1 MLHNR
6 TLLAV
11 SVAVCAAYIGIGM
24 VVPVRVLYAQSQGAS
39 LAIIS
44 AMASA
49 YLISNFF
56 FQYPSGWL
64 ADRWG
69 RKPMI
74 VCSLLG
80 QAALSLVYLAIT
92 DPILFVVLRFAE
104 GMVAA
109 AFLPS
114 ARALIADAVPT
125 EKRGESYGIF
135 NAFFN
140 AGFLFGP
147 ALGGLVGGLG
157 YTPPFIGAALFR
169 LVALVLVIVMIRP
182 AEQQKQQEETT
193 PVRLGALFTMPLLA
207 SYLLAF
213 GDYLY
218 LGFDITLVPLWMH
231 DHLGASVTW
240 IGITYVFWAIPGII
254 LAPIAGRIADRRRRS
269 TMMLIFGLSQ
279 VPLYMI
285 YGFSNTFFLVMAL
298 FLVHGTVYAF
308 IQPAVDSHVATAAAS
323 QARARIMGLY
333 SAFGLIGAFVGA
345 NVFSVLYGW
354 NFRAPLF
361 ALGVGYGAC
370 ILIGGLL
377 IRRAEQKYRWLY
389 KPRGEQAPPEAAA
402 DLPLGTQGE
411 QR

>member
-1 MLHNR
+1 MLRNR

-11 SVAVCAAYIGIGM
+11 SLSVCAAYIGIGM

-39 LAIIS
+39 LTIIA

-49 YLISNFF
+49 YLISNFL

-74 VCSLLG
+74 LFSLLG
-80 QAALSLVYLAIT
+80 QAGLSLIYLAIT
-92 DPILFVVLRFAE
+92 DPVLFIVLRFAE

-114 ARALIADAVPT
+114 ARALIADAVPA
-125 EKRGESYGIF
+125 EKRGEAYGIF
-135 NAFFN
+135 SAFFN
-140 AGFLFGP
+140 GGFLLGP
-147 ALGGLVGGLG
+147 ALGGLLGGLG

-169 LVALVLVIVMIRP
+169 LVALVLVMVMIQSP
-182 AEQQKQQEETT
+182 ARQQQREEAA
-193 PVRLGALFTMPLLA
+193 PVSLGALFALPLVA

-218 LGFDITLVPLWMH
+218 LGFDITLVPLWLH
-231 DHLGASVTW
+231 DHLGASVEW
-240 IGITYVFWAIPGII
+240 IGAFYIFWAIPGIL
-254 LAPIAGRIADRRRRS
+254 LAPTAGRIADRRRRS
-269 TMMLIFGLSQ
+269 TMILIFGLAQ
-279 VPLYMI
+279 VPLYFM
-285 YGFSNTFFLVMAL
+285 YGLSNLFVLVAVL
-298 FLVHGTVYAF
+298 AAIHGTIYVF
-308 IQPAVDSHVATAAAS
+308 IQPAVDAHVAAAAAS

-345 NVFSVLYGW
+345 NVFSLLYGW

-361 ALGVGYGAC
+361 AMGLGYGIC
-370 ILIGGLL
+370 ILIGGVL
-377 IRRAEQKYRWLY
+377 IRGAEKKYSWLRKSPDY
-389 KPRGEQAPPEAAA
+389 ALVESAPPVASPG
-402 DLPLGTQGE
+402 D
-411 QR
+411 